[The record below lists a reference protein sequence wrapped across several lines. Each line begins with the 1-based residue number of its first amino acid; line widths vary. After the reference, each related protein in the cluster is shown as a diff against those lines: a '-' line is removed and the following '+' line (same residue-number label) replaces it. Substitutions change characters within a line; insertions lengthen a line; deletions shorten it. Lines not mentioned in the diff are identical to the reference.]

1 MAIITLTTDFG
12 HDDSYVAEMKGVI
25 LNINPEVTIVDI
37 CHTINP
43 QNITQ
48 AAYILSITNGRFPR
62 GTIHIVVVDPG
73 VGTERQAVLLINHHG
88 YFLGPDNGVLS
99 YVVEE
104 AGAGIEAFAL
114 TNPRFWLSPLS
125 NTFHGRDIFAPVAA
139 HLSLGTPPHEFGDSI
154 PSLMTVVLPRP
165 QIGEDGI
172 LVGKVIHID
181 HFGNLVTDIRRSDLP
196 KGKLFIEVCGHIIDD
211 LSTSYEEG
219 EEFMAIIG
227 SSEQLEVSV
236 QKGSA
241 ARYLGATI
249 GDEVKVGV
257 SRTSPKGGFRLKG

>member
-12 HDDSYVAEMKGVI
+12 IDDSYVAEMKGVI
-25 LNINPEVTIVDI
+25 PSINPEVTIVDI

-43 QNITQ
+43 QNIAQ
-48 AAYILSITNGRFPR
+48 AAYILSTTNRRFPR

-73 VGTERQAVLLINHHG
+73 VGTERQAVLLINEHG

-99 YVVEE
+99 CVVEE
-104 AGAGIEAFAL
+104 AGEGIEAFAI
-114 TNPRFWLSPLS
+114 TNPSFWLSPLS
-125 NTFHGRDIFAPVAA
+125 DTFHGRDIFAPVAA
-139 HLSLGTPPHEFGDSI
+139 HLSLGAPPHEIGDLI
-154 PSLMTVVLPRP
+154 PSLTTFVLPRP
-165 QIGEDGI
+165 QIGEDRMLI
-172 LVGKVIHID
+172 GKVVHID
-181 HFGNLVTDIRRSDLP
+181 HFGNLITDIRRSDLP
-196 KGKLFIEVCGHIIDD
+196 KGRLFIEVCGHIIDN

-241 ARYLGATI
+241 ARYLGARI

-257 SRTSPKGGFRLKG
+257 TRTSPKGGFR